1 MEQQNVIYMTP
12 EEVQNVDPTTIDTV
26 TMTTG
31 TIIKVADQGE
41 SNEFQEENVEENVQ
55 ICEHCGLP
63 KYDSN
68 TTENVFRAQPQ
79 GEGEAQEEG
88 QEVEV
93 EGEAGEEQ
101 KEVLKG
107 PNGMPLL
114 GDIIS
119 GGNLTNEQNNYY
131 NNNANIK
138 PVEPI
143 PVQTPQIPVNPP
155 NQPPVVQPT
164 VPPKEQKQIQPV
176 IPTVPVQPP
185 VPITTPGRP
194 PVIPQAQRPF
204 QPPQAMH
211 PPMPKPM
218 YPPQQQKY
226 IQPPMQRPIKT

>member
-164 VPPKEQKQIQPV
+164 VPPKEYSWKTTSYSPSPKTF
-176 IPTVPVQPP
+176 PTPSSNAPTNAQTYVSSP
-185 VPITTPGRP
+185 TTK
-194 PVIPQAQRPF
+194 IYSTTNA
-204 QPPQAMH
+204 
-211 PPMPKPM
+211 
-218 YPPQQQKY
+218 
-226 IQPPMQRPIKT
+226 KTNDASSKRASKSNC